1 MSNPVPTSLKK
12 EIAPL
17 AIILVCFVASFYF
30 NAHWPD
36 LVASHWNF
44 KGEVDAY
51 SSKTFNAF
59 FFPGLLA
66 AMYLLF
72 TVLPYF
78 DPKRERYAEF
88 SGVYLIFRTMII
100 AVMAIVYFT
109 MGIFNLGYDI
119 NVGAI
124 VAGVIGLM
132 MIVLGNYM
140 GKIKNNWFMG
150 IRTPWTLSS
159 EVVWNKTHRL
169 GGYLFM
175 LFGLII
181 IIAPYLPEMLAG
193 ILFGLSVFGVVFG
206 TFAYSYLIY
215 RQEKKK

>member
-1 MSNPVPTSLKK
+1 MSNPVPTNFKK

-17 AIILVCFVASFYF
+17 AIILACFAASFYF

-100 AVMAIVYFT
+100 AVMAVVYFT

-124 VAGVIGLM
+124 VAGLLVGFGTRLGSGCTSGHGVCGLSR
-132 MIVLGNYM
+132 LSPRSLAATLA
-140 GKIKNNWFMG
+140 FMG
-150 IRTPWTLSS
+150 AGFATVFVAR
-159 EVVWNKTHRL
+159 H
-169 GGYLFM
+169 LF
-175 LFGLII
+175 
-181 IIAPYLPEMLAG
+181 A
-193 ILFGLSVFGVVFG
+193 
-206 TFAYSYLIY
+206 
-215 RQEKKK
+215 